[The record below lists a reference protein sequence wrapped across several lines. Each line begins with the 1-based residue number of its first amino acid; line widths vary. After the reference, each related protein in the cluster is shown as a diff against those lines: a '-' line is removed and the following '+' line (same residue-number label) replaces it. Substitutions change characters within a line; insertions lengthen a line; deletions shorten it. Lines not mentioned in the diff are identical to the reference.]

1 MEDRKRRTKEFLLNF
16 HKSHF
21 FVMNAKSG
29 ELRWSKKCSLAAC
42 TNLDENKIIWKKRG
56 GFDPYI
62 DFSCANIASKFTAKS
77 TRQCR
82 RRWCTYTYDY
92 DLLKKMHFCVR
103 LVCEIFA
110 VEFDAKS
117 MNKGRF
123 RKGILAQLQDLLKI
137 ASTKA

>member
-1 MEDRKRRTKEFLLNF
+1 MSRTGQRKSGDQDCPE
-16 HKSHF
+16 
-21 FVMNAKSG
+21 SG
-29 ELRWSKKCSLAAC
+29 ELRWSKKCSVAAC

-77 TRQCR
+77 TRQ
-82 RRWCTYTYDY
+82 YGVHIPYDY
-92 DLLKKMHFCVR
+92 DPLKKMHFCVR